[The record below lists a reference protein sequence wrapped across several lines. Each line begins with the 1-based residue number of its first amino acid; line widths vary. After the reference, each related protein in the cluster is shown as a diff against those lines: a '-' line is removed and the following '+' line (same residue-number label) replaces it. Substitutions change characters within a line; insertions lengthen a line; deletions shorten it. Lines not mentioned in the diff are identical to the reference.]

1 MIDYPI
7 VIVPLDD
14 EDGGG
19 FLGYVPDLPG
29 CMSDGSTTKKA
40 LENTELALQEWLDLQ
55 KVRGVEA
62 PLPGTASDEAQQR
75 EDQLLDAIRSL
86 AQFRDQVEEENQNLK
101 RKLAELIAVLRDTGG
116 KPKFSIGVPASLSP
130 SKPYRAH

>member
-1 MIDYPI
+1 MIEYPI
-7 VIVPLDD
+7 VIVPLEN

-29 CMSDGSTTKKA
+29 CMSDGDTKAEA
-40 LENTELALQEWLDLQ
+40 LVNTELAMKEWLDLQ
-55 KVRGVEA
+55 HVRGIDP

-101 RKLAELIAVLRDTGG
+101 RKLAELIAVLRDSSG
-116 KPKFSIGVPASLSP
+116 KSKFSIDVPASLIP